1 MVNWASIEGT
11 PFPLGVT
18 WIVEEQAYNFALY
31 SKHTERVTLLL
42 YREGDF
48 AQPVFTYQ
56 FDYLKN
62 KSGRVWHCRIPKQAT
77 HEARYYA
84 YMIDGPEPNGRYE
97 WHHFDPQ
104 KVLLDPYARS
114 VFFPPAFDRQAAIG
128 PGSNIGK
135 APLGLLCTC
144 EEFFDWNGDRPPRH
158 DSDAIIYELHVRGFT
173 NDPSSGV
180 KPETCGTYTGL
191 IEKIPYLQEL
201 GITVVEL
208 MPVFQYDPQE
218 GNYWGYMPLNFFAP
232 HHAYAMTRTTCD
244 QHNEFRT
251 MVKALHEVGI
261 EVVLDVVY
269 NHTGEGNQHGPVY
282 SFKGIDNS
290 TYYFITDR
298 PWDPYANFAGTGN
311 TLNCTNR
318 YVRKLILDSMRHWVK
333 DMHVDGFRFDL
344 TSIFA
349 RNEDG
354 SINWDIPPLFADIAS
369 DPDLVDVRL
378 IAEPWDAAGAYQ
390 LGRSLPALRWAQWNG
405 RFRDEVRRFLKGD
418 HGMVPSLMYRLY
430 GSDDLFPDD
439 RMHAFR
445 PFQSLNYVTSHDGFT
460 LYDLVAYNQK
470 RNWANG
476 HQNTD
481 GPPDND
487 SRNCGVE
494 GDENVPPAVM
504 RLRKQ
509 QVKNFCCLLFLSN
522 GTPMLRAGDE
532 FMQTQRGNSNPYNQ
546 DNETTWLDWGRLQQ
560 NTDIFR
566 FFQRMIAFRKAHRSL
581 GRSRFWREDVHW
593 YGVGPDVDL
602 SHDSHSLAFFLS
614 GASQQDDDLYV
625 MINAYWEALRFTVQ
639 EGQVSDW
646 RRVIDTSLPGPDDFR
661 ESGQEQALQSMTYN
675 LRPRSIVV
683 LVKRRQ

>member
-1 MVNWASIEGT
+1 MVNWASIDGT

-18 WIVEEQAYNFALY
+18 WIAEEQTYNFALY
-31 SKHTERVTLLL
+31 SKHAERVTLLL
-42 YREGDF
+42 YKEGDVT
-48 AQPVFTYQ
+48 QPVFTYQ

-62 KSGRVWHCRIPKQAT
+62 KSGRVWHCRIPKHAT
-77 HEARYYA
+77 HDARYYA
-84 YMIDGPEPNGRYE
+84 YMVDGPEPNGRYE

-114 VFFPPAFDRQAAIG
+114 IFFPPAFDRQAAIG
-128 PGSNIGK
+128 PGSNIAQ

-144 EEFFDWNGDRPPRH
+144 EEFFEWNGDRPPRH
-158 DSDAIIYELHVRGFT
+158 ESDAIIYELHVRGFT

-180 KPETCGTYTGL
+180 KPETRGTYAGL

-208 MPVFQYDPQE
+208 MPVFQYDPQD

-251 MVKALHEVGI
+251 MVKALHEAGI
-261 EVVLDVVY
+261 EVVVDVVY
-269 NHTGEGNQHGPVY
+269 NHTGEGNQNGPVY

-344 TSIFA
+344 ASIFA

-369 DPDLVDVRL
+369 DPELADVRL

-405 RFRDEVRRFLKGD
+405 RFRDEVRRFMKGVP
-418 HGMVPSLMYRLY
+418 GLVPSLMYRLY

-481 GPPDND
+481 GPADND
-487 SRNCGVE
+487 SWNCGVE
-494 GDENVPPAVM
+494 GDENVPPEVT

-532 FMQTQRGNSNPYNQ
+532 FMQTQGGNSNPYNQ
-546 DNETTWLDWGRLQQ
+546 DNETTWLDWARLQQ

-566 FFQRMIAFRKAHRSL
+566 FFQRTFAFRKAHPSL

-593 YGVGPDVDL
+593 YGVGPDADL

-614 GASQQDDDLYV
+614 GASQEDDDLYV
-625 MINAYWEALRFTVQ
+625 MINAYWEDLLFTVQ

-646 RRVIDTSLPGPDDFR
+646 RRVIDTSLPSPEDFR
-661 ESGQEQALQSMTYN
+661 ESGQEQELRSMTYKV
-675 LRPRSIVV
+675 RPRSIVV